1 MARPEA
7 RSGPVG
13 GTAGRRERRSGAT
26 VHCETVLTRLSMRMH
41 YGSMIILEAT
51 RRYRRAS
58 DGLLSYY
65 TTKPEMS
72 YKVALEAG
80 WVWCGCRMVVW

>member
-58 DGLLSYY
+58 DGLLSYFVNIIQQSLRC
-65 TTKPEMS
+65 PM
-72 YKVALEAG
+72 
-80 WVWCGCRMVVW
+80 